1 MEIVGDKINKKE
13 KEEKGEGGEEKN
25 GEEFV
30 KVSISKRAEKAV
42 KELVVKVN
50 ENFDGGRINR
60 QDLISWVL
68 MRFSEECTEQ
78 EIRAIRV
85 DHFDELALLELYLKR
100 SKLAGNLPLELR
112 KFLLT
117 QAGLDESAKKS
128 VKKGVDSKVNQ

>member
-1 MEIVGDKINKKE
+1 MELVGDKINKKE
-13 KEEKGEGGEEKN
+13 KEEKGEGAEEKN

-42 KELVVKVN
+42 KELVARVN
-50 ENFDGGRINR
+50 ENFDGGRVNR

-85 DHFDELALLELYLKR
+85 DHFDEIALLELCLKR
-100 SKLAGNLPLELR
+100 SKLAGSLPLDLR
-112 KFLLT
+112 KLLIA
-117 QAGLDESAKKS
+117 QAGLEDLSKKS
-128 VKKGVDSKVNQ
+128 NRKTIDSKVHQ